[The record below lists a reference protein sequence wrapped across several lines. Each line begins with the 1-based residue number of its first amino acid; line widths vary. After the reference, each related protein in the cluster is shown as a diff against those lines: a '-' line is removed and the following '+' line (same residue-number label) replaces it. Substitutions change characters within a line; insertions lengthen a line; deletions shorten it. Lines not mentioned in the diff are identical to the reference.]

1 METATATETK
11 QFFILYKPKD
21 IVSGDFYYALSHK
34 HQGSKKEIFYMS
46 AADCTGHGVPGAL
59 MSMMAV
65 SKLNESII
73 EKNLIHPNEILDSVR
88 KGIIASLNPE
98 GSEEE
103 SKDGMDCVLCAFD
116 FEDMKLEFAA
126 ANNPLWFVRDGKV
139 TEYTADKMAVG
150 KSPKE
155 DQPFSLKTVD
165 LKKGD
170 IIYMFTDGYADQ
182 FGGEKG
188 KKFKY
193 KQLQELLMANISK
206 PMEQQKQILEKT
218 LEAWRGNLE
227 QVDDILL
234 IGVKI

>member
-1 METATATETK
+1 MTETK
-11 QFFILYKPKD
+11 PFFILYKPKD

-73 EKNLIHPNEILDSVR
+73 EKNLIAPNEILDNVR

-116 FEDMKLEFAA
+116 FEDMKLDFAA
-126 ANNPLWFVRDGKV
+126 ANNPLWLVRDGKV
-139 TEYTADKMAVG
+139 TEYAPDKMPVG

-155 DQPFSLKTVD
+155 NEPYTLKSID
-165 LKKGD
+165 LVKGD
-170 IIYMFTDGYADQ
+170 IIYIFTDGYADQ

-193 KQLQELLMANISK
+193 KQLQELLISNSHL
-206 PMEQQKQILEKT
+206 PMPEQKQILANTIEK
-218 LEAWRGNLE
+218 WMGNLE
-227 QVDDILL
+227 QVDDILV
-234 IGVKI
+234 IGIKI

>member
-1 METATATETK
+1 MTETK
-11 QFFILYKPKD
+11 PFFILYKPKD

-73 EKNLIHPNEILDSVR
+73 EKNLIEPNEILDNVR

-116 FEDMKLEFAA
+116 FEDMKLNFAA
-126 ANNPLWFVRDGKV
+126 ANNPLWLVRDGKV
-139 TEYTADKMAVG
+139 TEFAPDKMPVG

-155 DQPFSLKTVD
+155 NEPYTLKTID
-165 LKKGD
+165 LLKGD
-170 IIYMFTDGYADQ
+170 IIYIFTDGYADQ

-193 KQLQELLMANISK
+193 KQLQELLISNSHL
-206 PMEQQKQILEKT
+206 PMQEQKQILANTIEK
-218 LEAWRGNLE
+218 WMGNLE
-227 QVDDILL
+227 QVDDILV
-234 IGVKI
+234 IGIKI

>member
-1 METATATETK
+1 METMTETK
-11 QFFILYKPKD
+11 PFFILYKPKD

-34 HQGSKKEIFYMS
+34 HQGSNKEIFYMS

-73 EKNLIHPNEILDSVR
+73 EKNLKSPNEILDNVR

-116 FEDMKLEFAA
+116 FEDMKLNFAA
-126 ANNPLWFVRDGKV
+126 ANNPLWLVREGKV
-139 TEYTADKMAVG
+139 TEYAPDKMPVG

-155 DQPFSLKTVD
+155 NEPYTLKSID
-165 LKKGD
+165 LIKGD
-170 IIYMFTDGYADQ
+170 IIYIFTDGYADQ

-193 KQLQELLMANISK
+193 KQLQELLISNSHL
-206 PMEQQKQILEKT
+206 PMQEQKLILSNTIEK
-218 LEAWRGNLE
+218 WMGNLE
-227 QVDDILL
+227 QVDDILV
-234 IGVKI
+234 IGIKI

>member
-1 METATATETK
+1 METMTETK
-11 QFFILYKPKD
+11 PFFILYKPKD

-73 EKNLIHPNEILDSVR
+73 EKNLIAPNEILDNVR

-116 FEDMKLEFAA
+116 FEDMKLDFAA
-126 ANNPLWFVRDGKV
+126 ANNPLWLVRDGKV
-139 TEYTADKMAVG
+139 TEYAPDKMPVG

-155 DQPFSLKTVD
+155 DEPYTLKSID
-165 LKKGD
+165 LVKGD
-170 IIYMFTDGYADQ
+170 IIYIFTDGYADQ

-193 KQLQELLMANISK
+193 KQLQELLISNSHL
-206 PMEQQKQILEKT
+206 PMQEQKQILANTIEK
-218 LEAWRGNLE
+218 WMGNLE
-227 QVDDILL
+227 QVDDILV
-234 IGVKI
+234 IGIKI

>member
-1 METATATETK
+1 
-11 QFFILYKPKD
+11 
-21 IVSGDFYYALSHK
+21 
-34 HQGSKKEIFYMS
+34 
-46 AADCTGHGVPGAL
+46 

-73 EKNLIHPNEILDSVR
+73 EKNLIEPNEILDNVR

-116 FEDMKLEFAA
+116 FEDMKLNFAA
-126 ANNPLWFVRDGKV
+126 ANNPLWLVRDGKV
-139 TEYTADKMAVG
+139 SEYAPDKMPVG

-155 DQPFSLKTVD
+155 NEPYTLKTIE
-165 LKKGD
+165 LLKGD
-170 IIYMFTDGYADQ
+170 IIYIFTDGYADQ

-193 KQLQELLMANISK
+193 KQLQELLISNSHL
-206 PMEQQKQILEKT
+206 PMQEQKQILSSTIEK
-218 LEAWRGNLE
+218 WMGNLE
-227 QVDDILL
+227 QVDDILV
-234 IGVKI
+234 IGIKI

>member
-1 METATATETK
+1 METMTETK
-11 QFFILYKPKD
+11 PFFILYKPKD

-73 EKNLIHPNEILDSVR
+73 EKNLIAPNEILDNVR

-116 FEDMKLEFAA
+116 FEDMKLDFAA
-126 ANNPLWFVRDGKV
+126 ANNPLWLVRDGKV
-139 TEYTADKMAVG
+139 TEYAPDKMPVG

-155 DQPFSLKTVD
+155 NEPYTLKSID
-165 LKKGD
+165 LVKGD
-170 IIYMFTDGYADQ
+170 IIYIFTDGYADQ

-193 KQLQELLMANISK
+193 KQLQELLISNSHL
-206 PMEQQKQILEKT
+206 PMQEQKQILANTIEK
-218 LEAWRGNLE
+218 WMGNLE
-227 QVDDILL
+227 QVDDILV
-234 IGVKI
+234 IGIKI

>member
-1 METATATETK
+1 METLIETK
-11 QFFILYKPKD
+11 PFFIVYKPKD

-34 HQGSKKEIFYMS
+34 HLGSKKEIFYMS

-73 EKNLIHPNEILDSVR
+73 EKNLIAPNDILDNVR

-116 FEDMKLEFAA
+116 FEEMKLDFAA
-126 ANNPLWFVRDGKV
+126 ANNPLWLIRDGAVIEFKP
-139 TEYTADKMAVG
+139 DKMPVG

-155 DQPFSLKTVD
+155 NEPYTLQTIPLQ
-165 LKKGD
+165 KGD
-170 IIYMFTDGYADQ
+170 TIYIFTDGYADQ

-193 KQLQELLMANISK
+193 KQLQDLLLKNCSK
-206 PMEQQKQILEKT
+206 SMEEQKQLLSTTIEK
-218 LEAWRGNLE
+218 WMGNLE
-227 QVDDILL
+227 QVDDILV
-234 IGVKI
+234 IGIKI

>member
-1 METATATETK
+1 MTETK
-11 QFFILYKPKD
+11 PFFILYKPKD

-73 EKNLIHPNEILDSVR
+73 EKNLIAPNEILDNVR

-116 FEDMKLEFAA
+116 FEDMKLDFAA
-126 ANNPLWFVRDGKV
+126 ANNPLWLVRDGKV
-139 TEYTADKMAVG
+139 TEYTPDKMPVG

-155 DQPFSLKTVD
+155 DEPYTLKSID
-165 LKKGD
+165 LVKGD
-170 IIYMFTDGYADQ
+170 IIYIFTDGYADQ

-193 KQLQELLMANISK
+193 KQLQELLISNSHL
-206 PMEQQKQILEKT
+206 PMQEQKQILANTIEK
-218 LEAWRGNLE
+218 WMGNLE
-227 QVDDILL
+227 QVDDILV
-234 IGVKI
+234 IGIKI

>member
-1 METATATETK
+1 METLIETK
-11 QFFILYKPKD
+11 PFFIVYKPKD

-34 HQGSKKEIFYMS
+34 HLGSKKEIFYMS

-73 EKNLIHPNEILDSVR
+73 EKNLIAPNDILDNVR

-116 FEDMKLEFAA
+116 FEDMKLDFAA
-126 ANNPLWFVRDGKV
+126 ANNPLWLIRDGAVIEFKP
-139 TEYTADKMAVG
+139 DKMPVG

-155 DQPFSLKTVD
+155 NEPYTLQTIE

-170 IIYMFTDGYADQ
+170 TIYIFTDGYADQ
-182 FGGEKG
+182 FGGDKG

-193 KQLQELLMANISK
+193 KQLQDLILKNCGKSMDE
-206 PMEQQKQILEKT
+206 QKQLLNTTIES
-218 LEAWRGNLE
+218 WMGNLE
-227 QVDDILL
+227 QVDDILV
-234 IGVKI
+234 IGIRI

>member
-1 METATATETK
+1 METLIETK
-11 QFFILYKPKD
+11 PFFIVYKPKD

-34 HQGSKKEIFYMS
+34 HLGSKKEIFYMS

-73 EKNLIHPNEILDSVR
+73 EKNLIAPNDILDNVR

-116 FEDMKLEFAA
+116 FEEMKLDFAA
-126 ANNPLWFVRDGKV
+126 ANNPLWLIRDGAVIEFKP
-139 TEYTADKMAVG
+139 DKMPVG

-155 DQPFSLKTVD
+155 NEPYTLQSIQLQ
-165 LKKGD
+165 KGD
-170 IIYMFTDGYADQ
+170 TIYIFTDGYADQ

-193 KQLQELLMANISK
+193 KQLQDLLLKNCNKS
-206 PMEQQKQILEKT
+206 MEEQKQLLSATIEN
-218 LEAWRGNLE
+218 WMGNLE
-227 QVDDILL
+227 QVDDILV
-234 IGVKI
+234 IGIKI

>member
-1 METATATETK
+1 MTETK
-11 QFFILYKPKD
+11 PFFILYKPKD

-73 EKNLIHPNEILDSVR
+73 EKNLIAPNEILDNVR

-116 FEDMKLEFAA
+116 FEDMKLDFAA
-126 ANNPLWFVRDGKV
+126 ANNPLWLVRDGKV
-139 TEYTADKMAVG
+139 TEYAPDKMPVG

-155 DQPFSLKTVD
+155 NEPYTLKSID
-165 LKKGD
+165 LVKGD
-170 IIYMFTDGYADQ
+170 IIYIFTDGYADQ

-193 KQLQELLMANISK
+193 KQLQELLISNSHL
-206 PMEQQKQILEKT
+206 PMQEQKQILANTIEK
-218 LEAWRGNLE
+218 WMGNLE
-227 QVDDILL
+227 QVDDILV
-234 IGVKI
+234 IGIKI

>member
-1 METATATETK
+1 METLVETK
-11 QFFILYKPKD
+11 PFFILYKPKD

-34 HQGSKKEIFYMS
+34 HQGSKKEIFYIS

-73 EKNLIHPNEILDSVR
+73 EKNLIAPNEILDNVR

-116 FEDMKLEFAA
+116 FEDMKLNFAA
-126 ANNPLWFVRDGKV
+126 ANNPLWLVRDGKV
-139 TEYTADKMAVG
+139 IEYGSDKMPVG

-155 DQPFSLKTVD
+155 ELPYTLQTID
-165 LKKGD
+165 LQKND
-170 IIYMFTDGYADQ
+170 IIYIFTDGYADQ

-193 KQLQELLMANISK
+193 KQLQELLLTNSHK
-206 PMEQQKQILEKT
+206 PMEEQKQILSSTIEN
-218 LEAWRGNLE
+218 WMGNLE
-227 QVDDILL
+227 QVDDILI
-234 IGVKI
+234 IGIRV

>member
-1 METATATETK
+1 METLIETK
-11 QFFILYKPKD
+11 PFFIVYKPKD

-34 HQGSKKEIFYMS
+34 HLGSKKEIFYMS

-73 EKNLIHPNEILDSVR
+73 EKNLIAPNDILDNVR

-116 FEDMKLEFAA
+116 FEEMKLDFAA
-126 ANNPLWFVRDGKV
+126 ANNPLWLIRDGAVIEFKP
-139 TEYTADKMAVG
+139 DKMPVG

-155 DQPFSLKTVD
+155 NEPYTLQTIQLQ
-165 LKKGD
+165 KGD
-170 IIYMFTDGYADQ
+170 TIYIFTDGYADQ

-193 KQLQELLMANISK
+193 KQLQDLLLKNCSK
-206 PMEQQKQILEKT
+206 SMEEQKQLLSTTIEK
-218 LEAWRGNLE
+218 WMGNLE
-227 QVDDILL
+227 QVDDILV
-234 IGVKI
+234 IGIKI

>member
-1 METATATETK
+1 METLIETK
-11 QFFILYKPKD
+11 PFFIVYKPKD

-34 HQGSKKEIFYMS
+34 HLGSKKEIFYMS

-73 EKNLIHPNEILDSVR
+73 EKNLIEPNEILDNVR

-116 FEDMKLEFAA
+116 FEDMKLNFAA
-126 ANNPLWFVRDGKV
+126 ANNPLWLIRDGAIIEFKP
-139 TEYTADKMAVG
+139 DKMPVG

-155 DQPFSLKTVD
+155 NEPYTLQTIQLQ
-165 LKKGD
+165 KGD
-170 IIYMFTDGYADQ
+170 TIYIFTDGYADQ
-182 FGGEKG
+182 FGGDKG

-193 KQLQELLMANISK
+193 KQLQDLLLKNCNK
-206 PMEQQKQILEKT
+206 PMEEQKQLLSTTIEK
-218 LEAWRGNLE
+218 WMGNLE
-227 QVDDILL
+227 QVDDILV
-234 IGVKI
+234 IGIKI

>member
-1 METATATETK
+1 METMTETK
-11 QFFILYKPKD
+11 PFFILYKPKD

-73 EKNLIHPNEILDSVR
+73 EKNLIAPNEILDNVR

-116 FEDMKLEFAA
+116 FEDMKLDFAA
-126 ANNPLWFVRDGKV
+126 ANNPLWLVRDGKV
-139 TEYTADKMAVG
+139 TEYAPDKMPVG

-155 DQPFSLKTVD
+155 NEPYTLKSID
-165 LKKGD
+165 LAKGD
-170 IIYMFTDGYADQ
+170 IIYIFTDGYADQ

-193 KQLQELLMANISK
+193 KQLQELLISNSHL
-206 PMEQQKQILEKT
+206 PMQEQKQILANTIEK
-218 LEAWRGNLE
+218 WMGNLE
-227 QVDDILL
+227 QVDDILV
-234 IGVKI
+234 IGIKI

>member
-1 METATATETK
+1 MTETK
-11 QFFILYKPKD
+11 PFFILYKPKD

-73 EKNLIHPNEILDSVR
+73 EKNLIAPNEILDNVR

-116 FEDMKLEFAA
+116 FEDMKLDFAA
-126 ANNPLWFVRDGKV
+126 ANNPLWLVRDGKV
-139 TEYTADKMAVG
+139 SEYAPDKMPVG

-155 DQPFSLKTVD
+155 NEPYTLKSID
-165 LKKGD
+165 LIKGD
-170 IIYMFTDGYADQ
+170 IIYIFTDGYADQ

-193 KQLQELLMANISK
+193 KQLQELLISNSHL
-206 PMEQQKQILEKT
+206 PMQEQKQILADTIEK
-218 LEAWRGNLE
+218 WMGNLE
-227 QVDDILL
+227 QVDDILV
-234 IGVKI
+234 IGIKI

>member
-1 METATATETK
+1 METLIETK
-11 QFFILYKPKD
+11 PFFIVYKPKD

-34 HQGSKKEIFYMS
+34 HLGSKKEIFYMS

-73 EKNLIHPNEILDSVR
+73 EKNLIAPNDILDNVR

-116 FEDMKLEFAA
+116 FEEMKLDFAA
-126 ANNPLWFVRDGKV
+126 ANNPLWLIRDGAVIEFKP
-139 TEYTADKMAVG
+139 DKMPVG

-155 DQPFSLKTVD
+155 NEPYTLQTIQLQ
-165 LKKGD
+165 KGD
-170 IIYMFTDGYADQ
+170 TIYIFTDGYADQ

-193 KQLQELLMANISK
+193 KQLQDLLLKNCDKS
-206 PMEQQKQILEKT
+206 MEEQKQLLSATIEN
-218 LEAWRGNLE
+218 WMGNLE
-227 QVDDILL
+227 QVDDILV
-234 IGVKI
+234 IGIRI